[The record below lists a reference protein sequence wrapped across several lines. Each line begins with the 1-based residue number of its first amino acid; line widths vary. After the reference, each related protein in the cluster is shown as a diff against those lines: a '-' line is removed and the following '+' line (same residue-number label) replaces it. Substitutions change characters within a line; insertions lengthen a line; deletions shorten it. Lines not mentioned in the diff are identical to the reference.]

1 MLPSTSPASTST
13 NRLTPTPGSTT
24 ASASTEPRLGI
35 QSTSAA
41 VVSASDTTLAG
52 VTTGIPV
59 VTSGPFTAVSESVAG
74 PPPPNQQSLYKRGP
88 SSSHDGQSPESTGSL
103 PSARDNVSDIPQ
115 DQRTKRRRT
124 GAPGSR
130 GVANLTP
137 EQLAKKRANDREAQ
151 RAIRERT
158 RNQID
163 GLEKRIQELT
173 AQKPYQELQKVIREK
188 EAAEAKIVELQSH
201 MASVVAL
208 LQPLLPK
215 GDTGTSTFTSPISAY
230 NSIQS
235 AQEQQ
240 QQLKQLS
247 SYSSHGRSTPGAAST
262 PQSGVESSRFGQIVQ
277 PSSQPDIDSHQH
289 RTPNLNLG
297 DERIRL
303 DSLLDPSQRL
313 SKMQTGANGAQD
325 SSAYQHLPMRHD
337 WSVAMHFGRDN
348 DNSTTNNAPPPTLTQ
363 QYQSIKYAPDPPNF
377 PQASWSR
384 ANIPIKH
391 TPATCP
397 LDHVLLDFMQ
407 ERRQR
412 AAEGVPTRELVGP
425 EYPSIISLLNP
436 VEGTWSHPVS
446 KVFTDILATFPGI
459 CTVPEKVAV
468 LYVMFVIM
476 RWHISPTE
484 DNFKLIPEFARPLE
498 VQYTIPHP
506 AWLDYLP
513 FPGLREL
520 FIRNYTSPKFQLDEI
535 FVSYTMTIS
544 LNWPYEE
551 TDALIV
557 TPDGSETII
566 NPVFLRHLHRI
577 DNWTLG
583 DAFDQTCPEARG
595 TYNIKS
601 DGSSL
606 NQNQTQTQNE
616 TQGRVSESNWR

>member
-1 MLPSTSPASTST
+1 MLPSVSPASTST
-13 NRLTPTPGSTT
+13 NRLTPTPNSTAAT
-24 ASASTEPRLGI
+24 ASTGPRL
-35 QSTSAA
+35 STQPIS
-41 VVSASDTTLAG
+41 VAG
-52 VTTGIPV
+52 VTTGTPV
-59 VTSGPFTAVSESVAG
+59 PPTAVSEPGAG
-74 PPPPNQQSLYKRGP
+74 PLPPNQHSLYKRGP

-103 PSARDNVSDIPQ
+103 SCARDSLSNMPQ
-115 DQRTKRRRT
+115 DQRTKKRRT

-158 RNQID
+158 RKQID
-163 GLEKRIQELT
+163 ALEKRIQELT

-208 LQPLLPK
+208 LQPLLAK
-215 GDTGTSTFTSPISAY
+215 GGIGTSTFTSPIPAY

-240 QQLKQLS
+240 QQSKQLS
-247 SYSSHGRSTPGAAST
+247 SYSSHTGPTPGAAST
-262 PQSGVESSRFGQIVQ
+262 PQSNIESSRFGQTLQ
-277 PSSQPDIDSHQH
+277 PSSQSDMDSHQ
-289 RTPNLNLG
+289 RRIPNLNLG

-313 SKMQTGANGAQD
+313 SRMQTGVNGAQD
-325 SSAYQHLPMRHD
+325 SSAYQHLPMKHD

-348 DNSTTNNAPPPTLTQ
+348 DTSANNDAPPTTLTQ
-363 QYQSIKYAPDPPNF
+363 QYQSIKYAPDHPSF
-377 PQASWSR
+377 SQTSWPR

-436 VEGTWSHPVS
+436 VEGTWSHPIS

-484 DNFKLIPEFARPLE
+484 ENYKLIPEFARPLE
-498 VQYTIPHP
+498 IQYAVPHP
-506 AWLDYLP
+506 AWIDYLP

-520 FIRNYTSPKFQLDEI
+520 FVRNYSSPKFQLDEI
-535 FVSYTMTIS
+535 FVSYTMTLS

-551 TDALIV
+551 TDTLIV

-583 DAFDQTCPEARG
+583 DTFDQTCPEARG

-606 NQNQTQTQNE
+606 NQNQVQTQNQ
-616 TQGRVSESNWR
+616 TQDGLPESNWHETR